1 MAESNSNITFNVPIL
16 FIVFNRF
23 ESTRLVFDQIK
34 EIRPSK
40 IYLASDGPRENK
52 PSEAL
57 IIYEIREYLLQNCN
71 WNCEIFT
78 KFSDTN
84 LGCKHAVSSSIDW
97 FFTNEMSGII
107 LEDDCLPDPSFFHY
121 CAELLVKYE
130 FDFSV
135 SHIAGSNHLCDSLIM
150 GDYFFS
156 KYTLIWGWAT
166 WRSRWK
172 DYDILLK
179 NIKSNNFIDKMF
191 SNWLDRYYWKSIFNQ
206 TVKGEIDTWDYQW
219 MFTCWNNGKK
229 AILPQKNMITN
240 SGFSEDAT
248 HTVDN
253 LNPLANLPRFSNRI
267 ISEPTTNR
275 INFEID
281 ELIQKRFFRPT
292 LYSVLKFELRN
303 IILIAFP
310 FIYHFYKFIFKNR

>member
-1 MAESNSNITFNVPIL
+1 MAESNSHINFNVPIL
-16 FIVFNRF
+16 FIVFNRY
-23 ESTRLVFDQIK
+23 ESTRLVFDQIR
-34 EIRPSK
+34 EIRPNK

-52 PSEAL
+52 PNEAL
-57 IIYEIREYLLQNCN
+57 IIYQIREYLLQNCN
-71 WNCEIFT
+71 WDCEVFT
-78 KFSDTN
+78 KFSNKN
-84 LGCKHAVSSSIDW
+84 LGCKYAVSSSIDW
-97 FFTNEMSGII
+97 FFTHEKSGII

-121 CAELLVKYE
+121 CAKLLVEFE

-135 SHIAGSNHLCDSLIM
+135 SHIAGSNHLRDSHSV

-166 WRSRWK
+166 WSSRWR

-179 NIKSNNFIDKMF
+179 NIKSNNFIDEMF

-206 TVKGEIDTWDYQW
+206 TIKGEIDTWDYQW
-219 MFTCWNNGKK
+219 MFTCWYNNKK
-229 AILPQKNMITN
+229 AILPKRNMITN
-240 SGFSEDAT
+240 IGFSEEAT

-267 ISEPTTNR
+267 ISEPTINR
-275 INFEID
+275 INVEND
-281 ELIQKRFFRPT
+281 ELIQKRFFRPK
-292 LYSVLKFELRN
+292 LYNVLKFELRSL
-303 IILIAFP
+303 ILIAFP